1 LPELTTTTAV
11 LCFGD
16 ATGGVNLTVTG
27 GTAPYTY
34 LWSNGATTEDLTN
47 VVAGTYN
54 VTITDANGCTTTA
67 SGIVTQ
73 PAAALAGTTT
83 TTAVLCFGDATGGVN
98 LTVTGGTAPYSYL
111 WSNGATTEDLTN
123 VIAGTYNVTIT
134 DANGCTTTASGIVTQ
149 PAAALAGTTT
159 TTAVLCF
166 GDATGGVNLTVTGGT
181 APYSYL
187 WSNGATTED
196 LTNVI
201 AGTYNVTITDAN
213 GCTTTASGIVTQPAA
228 ALAGTHH
235 HHGSPLLWRCNWRC

>member
-1 LPELTTTTAV
+1 LYNNSIGNGNPACSGTCRINHHHGSPL
-11 LCFGD
+11 LWRCNWSS
-16 ATGGVNLTVTG
+16 NLTVTG

-67 SGIVTQ
+67 SGTVTQ

-83 TTAVLCFGDATGGVN
+83 TTPVLCFGDATGAVN
-98 LTVTGGTAPYSYL
+98 LTVTGGTAPYTYL

-166 GDATGGVNLTVTGGT
+166 GDATGAVTL
-181 APYSYL
+181 PS
-187 WSNGATTED
+187 
-196 LTNVI
+196 
-201 AGTYNVTITDAN
+201 
-213 GCTTTASGIVTQPAA
+213 PAA
-228 ALAGTHH
+228 QHH
-235 HHGSPLLWRCNWRC
+235 TAICGVTELRPKTLQML